1 MRRVGTALL
10 VLAALGVLAV
20 LAFTLVGGDDD
31 GEPEIREVLSD
42 ERGLSVKEAIARAP
56 EDTFAVRGFAYDD
69 GAFIQLCNGL
79 TDQSPPR
86 CVGPSIL
93 LLDLD
98 LQRLPLERGE
108 VDGRRVLYTAE
119 PVLLGGDLDGTQLRV
134 VDVLIDDAGD

>member
-1 MRRVGTALL
+1 MRRIGTALL
-10 VLAALGVLAV
+10 VIAALVVLGVLAFS
-20 LAFTLVGGDDD
+20 LFGDDDD
-31 GEPEIREVLSD
+31 GEPDIREVQSD
-42 ERGLSVKEAIARAP
+42 ERGLSVSEAIGRAP

-98 LQRLPLERGE
+98 LGRLPIKEGDI
-108 VDGRRVLYTAE
+108 DGTRVLYTDE
-119 PVLLGGDLDGTQLRV
+119 PVLLGGNLDGTQLRV
-134 VDVLIDDAGD
+134 VDVLIDEDQG

>member
-1 MRRVGTALL
+1 MKRVLSGLV
-10 VLAALGVLAV
+10 VLAALGVLGV
-20 LAFTLVGGDDD
+20 LALSLFGGDDD
-31 GEPEIREVLSD
+31 DGPDIREVLSD

-98 LQRLPLERGE
+98 LQRLPVQDGE
-108 VDGRRVLYTAE
+108 IDGRRVLYTEE
-119 PVLLGGDLDGTQLRV
+119 PVLLGGNLDGTQLRV
-134 VDVLIDDAGD
+134 VDVLIDDGDS